1 MKTFEKKITLISKLY
16 GKKIFHPHII
26 LLLALLFSGCGQ
38 VKRVDTA
45 EVKKHINDYKIV
57 KVDNATINLQAEK
70 FGRGVVDSVY
80 RELISSLAI
89 CQLADLPLVDS
100 LQKNSRVQISLR
112 TVGQPQSAS
121 DTLYPQE
128 KSILEAYQYSFENKL
143 RMDDNLQRI
152 VDTLFIYTRPVLTQK
167 TPLSPCLGNKDAAF
181 QVLVM
186 RMTKADIIK
195 SLPKKKK

>member
-1 MKTFEKKITLISKLY
+1 MKGRQETILRILNFLEEKSMKTFQFFPLVLV
-16 GKKIFHPHII
+16 
-26 LLLALLFSGCGQ
+26 LLSCRQ
-38 VKRVDTA
+38 IKRVDTA

-70 FGRGVVDSVY
+70 FGRGVIDSVY
-80 RELISSLAI
+80 RELISSPSI
-89 CQLADLPLVDS
+89 CKLSELPLVDS

-112 TVGQPQSAS
+112 TLGQPQIAS

-167 TPLSPCLGNKDAAF
+167 TPLSSCLGNRDAAF